1 MPTVTPHFAKDAARL
16 LNNNFMEYPSKTPS
30 GVQTETCTLLTPRTI
45 NLQPW
50 LISIM
55 VNDGCDLWQQK
66 DKDSD

>member
-16 LNNNFMEYPSKTPS
+16 LNKNFMEYPSKTPS

-55 VNDGCDLWQQK
+55 VNDGCDLWQLK